1 MANKN
6 TKYTGEG
13 MTSEKSG
20 GLFIANVAGVGF
32 FLAAAATVSI
42 VFLPMYMGY
51 SVSSGLQ
58 VYKRGFKGI
67 MHDIHSFLNNVHTKL
82 NTPVKL

>member
-6 TKYTGEG
+6 TMYSGEG
-13 MTSEKSG
+13 MTAEKSG
-20 GLFIANVAGVGF
+20 GLFIANVAGIGF

-42 VFLPMYMGY
+42 VFIPMYMGY

-58 VYKRGFKGI
+58 LYKRGI
-67 MHDIHSFLNNVHTKL
+67 T
-82 NTPVKL
+82 

>member
-13 MTSEKSG
+13 MTAEKSG
-20 GLFIANVAGVGF
+20 GLFITNVAGVGF

-42 VFLPMYMGY
+42 IFLPMYMGY

-58 VYKRGFKGI
+58 VYKRGIKGI
-67 MHDIHSFLNNVHTKL
+67 FHDIYAFMSSFKKA
-82 NTPVKL
+82 VKL